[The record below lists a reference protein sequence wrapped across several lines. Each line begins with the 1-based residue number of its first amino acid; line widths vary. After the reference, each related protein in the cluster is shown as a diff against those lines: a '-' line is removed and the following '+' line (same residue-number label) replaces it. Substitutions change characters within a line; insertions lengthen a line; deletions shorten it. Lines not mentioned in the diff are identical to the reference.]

1 MKSLKNYIYEHL
13 ILEKKSLTNL
23 SSKITDKII
32 NIVKTNISE
41 DNHKY
46 KVSDEEIEDLKKISK
61 NKNKS
66 LYKNLDDHSKLF
78 KFNIKHK
85 ENKYDL
91 FLIINF
97 TPQFTQKTNS
107 FDYDTIDEKN
117 IYYIVINSKG
127 KKHFRT
133 KLDDTLTHEIRHFFD
148 AITGAG
154 GSKNNTYNDKTLNK
168 YNKFLY
174 YISQTEQN
182 AFFAGFKRNLKNN
195 KGGIVDKLKTTY
207 KKSDAKSIEEFLEK
221 FCLNCYNFRLKKCFK
236 DSDDC
241 SDIKEPKDTNEKI
254 LCHNPLRF
262 LEYKYYILNSYKNFN
277 TFISKNPIT
286 DTEDKKRKK
295 EILKCLEPYNNDK
308 PIDIKNVEEIKN
320 VYNEIIKFYNN
331 IYKNYIK
338 IIENE
343 IK

>member
-1 MKSLKNYIYEHL
+1 M
-13 ILEKKSLTNL
+13 
-23 SSKITDKII
+23 
-32 NIVKTNISE
+32 
-41 DNHKY
+41 
-46 KVSDEEIEDLKKISK
+46 DE
-61 NKNKS
+61 
-66 LYKNLDDHSKLF
+66 HSKLF

-97 TPQFTQKTNS
+97 TENFAQKTNS

-117 IYYIVINSKG
+117 IYYIVINSRG

-133 KLDDTLTHEIRHFFD
+133 KLDDTLMHEIRHFFD
-148 AITGAG
+148 AITNAG

-195 KGGIVDKLKTTY
+195 KGGIVDKLKYTY
-207 KKSDAKSIEEFLEK
+207 EHSKANSIEEFLK
-221 FCLNCYNFRLKKCFK
+221 LFCLNCYKFRLENCFK

-241 SDIKEPKDTNEKI
+241 CDINEPDDNQGKI

-262 LEYKYYILNSYKNFN
+262 LEYKYYILDSYEHFCE
-277 TFISKNPIT
+277 FISKNPKT
-286 DTEDKKRKK
+286 KKEDKKRKK
-295 EILKCLEPYNNDK
+295 EILKCLEPYNDDK
-308 PIDIKNVEEIKN
+308 PIENDKQIKN

-338 IIENE
+338 IIKNV